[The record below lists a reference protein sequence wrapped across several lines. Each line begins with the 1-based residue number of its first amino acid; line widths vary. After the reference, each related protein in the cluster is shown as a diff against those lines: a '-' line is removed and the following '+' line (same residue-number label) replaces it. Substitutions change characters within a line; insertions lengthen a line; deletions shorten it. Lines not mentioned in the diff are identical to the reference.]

1 MGRVF
6 KQEHIINHFNG
17 WLATIYNYYHS
28 TYIRFHDHDSMGMW
42 SMPKRAKLRE
52 WLGSGQTSN
61 GQFPL
66 EVGPLLSACHG
77 DSIRKIWG
85 SCGAKDGVHLG
96 STQEPVLAMFESMKS
111 GSQ

>member
-1 MGRVF
+1 
-6 KQEHIINHFNG
+6 
-17 WLATIYNYYHS
+17 
-28 TYIRFHDHDSMGMW
+28 MGMW
-42 SMPKRAKLRE
+42 STPKRAKLHE

-111 GSQ
+111 GSQWFWAQLDSDFRNAPQNITPTSMAFPGMFDSWLWK